1 MKRSFVLGCAVL
13 AAVLT
18 ASPAAA
24 QQRALFYPAEPAG
37 RLKDAADAVR
47 DLKRPAV
54 AYGDLTA
61 TTDYYARVVP
71 RRVVLDDKNQL
82 KAGAVLGGKPFV
94 FFTSPQGL
102 TGKSLLDILLD
113 TGHEP
118 AEILASPRGEGMVAL
133 VFKYPP
139 AVGVCAARDGTLPAA
154 WDQAVYVPTWDNVFA
169 LFGKLA
175 EGATIDPTAGGFQP
189 ARLAFASESQR
200 AFVLNFPRA
209 GLNRI
214 KDSRAA
220 PYDALRRAGGADWEY
235 RRLLEDKFSAFAHF
249 RGTGRAVNVVLDPD
263 MARPDSGVF
272 EFVGPNARLADLPE
286 LAVVDLGRL
295 TVADTYT
302 PPAPQAP

>member
-1 MKRSFVLGCAVL
+1 MNRPFVLGCAVL
-13 AAVLT
+13 AGVL
-18 ASPAAA
+18 AAAPAAA

-54 AYGDLTA
+54 PYADLSASTE
-61 TTDYYARVVP
+61 YYARVVP

-94 FFTSPQGL
+94 FLTTPQGL
-102 TGKSLLDILLD
+102 TGRSLLDILLD

-118 AEILASPRGEGMVAL
+118 AEILASPRGEAMVAL

-139 AVGVCAARDGTLPAA
+139 AVAVSAARDGTLPADWA
-154 WDQAVYVPTWDNVFA
+154 RAVYVPTWENAFA

-175 EGATIDPTAGGFQP
+175 EGATIDPAAGSFQP
-189 ARLAFASESQR
+189 VRLTFTSEAQR
-200 AFVLNFPRA
+200 AFVLNYPRA
-209 GLNRI
+209 GRDRI
-214 KDSRAA
+214 KDARA
-220 PYDALRRAGGADWEY
+220 PYDVLRRVGGADWEY

-249 RGTGRAVNVVLDPD
+249 RGTGRAVNVVRDPD
-263 MARPDSGVF
+263 MARPDSGVL
-272 EFVGPNARLADLPE
+272 EFVGPNSSLSDLPE

-295 TVADTYT
+295 TIADTYT
-302 PPAPQAP
+302 PPAP